1 MTTHTV
7 TIPLTHMY
15 NVHVSRVTMVVKVDV
30 VFKTTN
36 ILYMIVTC
44 LGGKHVISVHIGTAT
59 SLCEHSAKHN

>member
-7 TIPLTHMY
+7 TIPLTHMYMY

-44 LGGKHVISVHIGTAT
+44 LGGKHTVHIGTAT